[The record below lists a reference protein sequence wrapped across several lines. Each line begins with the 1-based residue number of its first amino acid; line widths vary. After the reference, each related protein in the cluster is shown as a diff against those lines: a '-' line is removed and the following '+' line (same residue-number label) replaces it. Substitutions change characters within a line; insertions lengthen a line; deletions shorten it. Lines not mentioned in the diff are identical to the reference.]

1 VASACIK
8 LANMSA
14 ALSTLP
20 TITAAELAVLAQD
33 PATRGRFSALGE
45 SPCLLL
51 DVSAG
56 GDAEA
61 PATVLA
67 WLRALPAPSIAIGG
81 GAHPLAA
88 ACDARVQTLPEAAP
102 LIEGIRR
109 TPLAATVLVQLLR
122 ASEGLPLESALFAES
137 LAYSSLQTGPEYRA
151 WLQAKRAPEPLRHS
165 DSGPAVRIEREGDT
179 LRLKL
184 NRPSLRNGMSVE
196 MRDALIEALQL
207 VVADDSL
214 QAVLLS
220 GEGKCFS
227 TGGDLSE
234 FGTAPDPVTAHL
246 VRSLALPG
254 RLLAACATR
263 ATVRLHG
270 ACVGS
275 GIEFPAFAGRLV
287 ASADAWFQLP
297 ELKFGLI
304 PGAGGTVSIARR
316 IGRQRLA
323 GWALSGRRIDAATA
337 LAWGLVDAVEF

>member
-1 VASACIK
+1 
-8 LANMSA
+8 MSPA
-14 ALSTLP
+14 APPLTL
-20 TITAAELAVLAQD
+20 TRCAELRLLAQD
-33 PATRGRFSALGE
+33 PGARASFSALAE
-45 SPCLLL
+45 APCLLL
-51 DVSAG
+51 ALDGNESG
-56 GDAEA
+56 EPS
-61 PATVLA
+61 PALLD
-67 WLRALPAPSIAIGG
+67 WLRALPAPSIAVGPAGG
-81 GAHPLAA
+81 PWSA
-88 ACDARVQTLPEAAP
+88 ACDVQVATSAEAEVLVAA
-102 LIEGIRR
+102 IRR

-137 LAYSSLQTGPEYRA
+137 LAYSSLQAGPEFQV
-151 WLQAKRAPEPLRHS
+151 WLQANRASAPLQHR
-165 DSGPAVRIEREGDT
+165 DSGPAVRIEREGGT
-179 LRLKL
+179 LQLRL

-207 VVADDSL
+207 VLADDSL
-214 QAVLLS
+214 ETVWLS

-234 FGTAPDPVTAHL
+234 FGSAPDPVSAHL

-254 RLLAACATR
+254 RLLAACAAR
-263 ATVRLHG
+263 SRVRLHG

-287 ASADAWFQLP
+287 ATPDAWFQLP

-323 GWALSGRRIDAATA
+323 GWVLSGRRIDAATA
-337 LAWGLVDAVEF
+337 LAWGLVDAIEP

>member
-1 VASACIK
+1 
-8 LANMSA
+8 MSA
-14 ALSTLP
+14 ALATLP
-20 TITAAELAVLAQD
+20 TISAAELAGLAQD
-33 PATRGRFSALGE
+33 PAARGRFSALGE

-51 DVSAG
+51 DVASA
-56 GDAEA
+56 ASTEVR
-61 PATVLA
+61 PAVLA
-67 WLRALPAPSIAIGG
+67 WLRALPAPSIAVGG
-81 GAHPLAA
+81 GASPLAA
-88 ACDARVQTLPEAAP
+88 ACDVQLATLPEAAP

-137 LAYSSLQTGPEYRA
+137 LAYSSLQTGPEFRA
-151 WLQAKRAPEPLRHS
+151 WLQANRAAQPLAHR
-165 DSGPAVRIEREGDT
+165 DQGPAVRIEREGGM
-179 LRLKL
+179 LRLRL

-207 VVADDSL
+207 VLADDSL
-214 QAVLLS
+214 EAVSLA

-234 FGTAPDPVTAHL
+234 FGSAPDPVTAHL

-254 RLLAACATR
+254 RLLAACAAR

-323 GWALSGRRIDAATA
+323 GWVLSGRRIDAATA
-337 LAWGLVDAVEF
+337 LAWGLVDAIEF